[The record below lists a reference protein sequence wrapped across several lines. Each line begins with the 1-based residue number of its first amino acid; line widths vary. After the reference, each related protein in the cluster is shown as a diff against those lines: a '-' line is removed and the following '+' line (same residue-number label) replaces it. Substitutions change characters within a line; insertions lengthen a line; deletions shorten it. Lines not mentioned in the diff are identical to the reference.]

1 MIDICILKS
10 EISTRMFGL
19 KFMSYSKKYRP
30 ALSMRCVSSLW
41 LSLVVANSR
50 EKLDMMDN
58 QPPCPQ
64 CKYRALQSIYVKW
77 NFYIGTLEF
86 EAVFGSFGRIETNN
100 WSAVSRKRIEG
111 VLPWPRT
118 CLRVKGTRGKGW
130 QTLLVANSTFLLDSG
145 NVITESVLNGGT
157 PSPPYGSIPRKHF
170 WHHP

>member
-1 MIDICILKS
+1 
-10 EISTRMFGL
+10 
-19 KFMSYSKKYRP
+19 
-30 ALSMRCVSSLW
+30 MRCVSSLW
-41 LSLVVANSR
+41 LLLVVANSR
-50 EKLDMMDN
+50 EKLDMMDD

-64 CKYRALQSIYVKW
+64 CKYRALQSIYEIW

-118 CLRVKGTRGKGW
+118 CLRVKGTRGKGC

-145 NVITESVLNGGT
+145 DLITELIRYPLPPLRKYSLKTFLT
-157 PSPPYGSIPRKHF
+157 PSLIDWRLAWGSQDTLEVIWVTEWVSGH
-170 WHHP
+170 